1 VHASLLIEAAILA
14 IVILD
19 SSGKSPQHLS
29 EVCVERIEQHGL
41 SPFIRFDIRLNSLRS
56 AGTFTQIKSPSLGA
70 GAFLRNS
77 DEAELSHA
85 RTPVQSDE
93 IRPQHF
99 RRFTGSESLIADWIL
114 EPHRFLRQS
123 STYLTID

>member
-1 VHASLLIEAAILA
+1 MAALDWSCHANQ
-14 IVILD
+14 
-19 SSGKSPQHLS
+19 KPQ
-29 EVCVERIEQHGL
+29 
-41 SPFIRFDIRLNSLRS
+41 
-56 AGTFTQIKSPSLGA
+56 LGNW
-70 GAFLRNS
+70 GFLRNA

-99 RRFTGSESLIADWIL
+99 RRFTGSESLIADWVL
-114 EPHRFLRQS
+114 ESHRFLYQS

>member
-1 VHASLLIEAAILA
+1 VHTSLLIEAPVLTVAILG
-14 IVILD
+14 

-41 SPFIRFDIRLNSLRS
+41 SPFFRFDIRLNSLRS
-56 AGTFTQIKSPSLGA
+56 AVAFTQIEKPQLGSW
-70 GAFLRNS
+70 GFSRNS

-85 RTPVQSDE
+85 STPVQSDE

-99 RRFTGSESLIADWIL
+99 RRFTGSESLIADWVL
-114 EPHRFLRQS
+114 ESHRFLGQL